1 MRLVKTFAPALI
13 ALLLMLF
20 TPLVAAAA
28 SAETVPAVDYAM
40 QAPLWMQVSLVGL
53 ATGITVHLTA
63 KNVDTDEEESINL
76 DTEDRSTLI
85 NRLKH
90 YVGLKTRAATK
101 PLQEQLTASQEEN
114 SGLRDIIVGEI
125 LRVKKLTQTGEDG
138 EPSFNVEK
146 EKKYLEGLP
155 AERLKM
161 EYERIPQREE
171 LKVESVTK
179 SAGGEEGNDLYEGM
193 R

>member
-1 MRLVKTFAPALI
+1 MRLVKTIAPALI
-13 ALLLMLF
+13 ALLLVLF

-28 SAETVPAVDYAM
+28 SAETVPLVDYAM

-53 ATGITVHLTA
+53 ATGITV
-63 KNVDTDEEESINL
+63 
-76 DTEDRSTLI
+76 
-85 NRLKH
+85 
-90 YVGLKTRAATK
+90 
-101 PLQEQLTASQEEN
+101 QLTATDPDTGDEKILDLDSEDKSSFLKNIKRYVKLKVQEKLSPTKAELKAEREEN
-114 SGLRDIIVGEI
+114 DNLRGLIVGEI

-138 EPSFNVEK
+138 EPGFDVEK

-171 LKVESVTK
+171 LKVESVTE
-179 SAGGEEGNDLYEGM
+179 SAGGEEGNDIYEGM